1 MKKQCQR
8 VMSAHVDA
16 EMQRSPLRALGGE
29 HVARKEH
36 EADHLV
42 ASALR
47 IDGRIRE
54 WRLCSG
60 EQQLQQVTLV
70 PRRKFVNRCAG
81 CYRAA
86 RRLPALHTSCA
97 GAPVKP

>member
-1 MKKQCQR
+1 
-8 VMSAHVDA
+8 
-16 EMQRSPLRALGGE
+16 MQRSPLRAFGGE
-29 HVARKEH
+29 QSVTKEH

-42 ASALR
+42 AGALR

-60 EQQLQQVTLV
+60 EQQLQQVALV
-70 PRRKFVNRCAG
+70 PRRKFVNRCAA
-81 CYRAA
+81 CYRDA